1 MFVSIT
7 AILCRSIIDRRRT
20 KMLSLPKQRW
30 PVWCVRMLRVPC
42 SFTRFL
48 ARNGSYVGRK
58 TGRRPDERKQRGA
71 RVSLAALSSLPP
83 HPPGSL
89 VAPRY
94 VAKEGGGVGGCNGH
108 VGAFLRASLL
118 VRCSVLTIQSR
129 TAERARS
136 PLHSALHSVFA
147 APRSGFVRNCMRRGG
162 HASWA
167 SQSEASR
174 RGLGGNCY
182 ERQLPTD

>member
-1 MFVSIT
+1 MKESSV
-7 AILCRSIIDRRRT
+7 
-20 KMLSLPKQRW
+20 
-30 PVWCVRMLRVPC
+30 VR
-42 SFTRFL
+42 
-48 ARNGSYVGRK
+48 AY
-58 TGRRPDERKQRGA
+58 
-71 RVSLAALSSLPP
+71 VSLAALSSLSPSP
-83 HPPGSL
+83 LPGSL

-94 VAKEGGGVGGCNGH
+94 VAKEGGVSGGGCNGH
-108 VGAFLRASLL
+108 VGAFLRASL

-167 SQSEASR
+167 SQSEESR
-174 RGLGGNCY
+174 VDANLGEIGTSGNCPLLTM
-182 ERQLPTD
+182 EGDTGPCRQHMGISWLRNSPD

>member
-1 MFVSIT
+1 
-7 AILCRSIIDRRRT
+7 
-20 KMLSLPKQRW
+20 MLPLPKQRW

-94 VAKEGGGVGGCNGH
+94 VAKEGGVGGCCNGD
-108 VGAFLRASLL
+108 VGAFLRASL

-136 PLHSALHSVFA
+136 PLHSALPSSPLLARVSCEIA
-147 APRSGFVRNCMRRGG
+147 CEGGEVTPRGRARVRRVD
-162 HASWA
+162 AD
-167 SQSEASR
+167 
-174 RGLGGNCY
+174 LG
-182 ERQLPTD
+182 ELPTH

>member
-1 MFVSIT
+1 
-7 AILCRSIIDRRRT
+7 
-20 KMLSLPKQRW
+20 MLSLPKQRW
-30 PVWCVRMLRVPC
+30 PVWCVRMLRVPY

-71 RVSLAALSSLPP
+71 RVSLAALSSLSPSP
-83 HPPGSL
+83 LPGSL

-94 VAKEGGGVGGCNGH
+94 VAKEGGVSGGVGGCNGH

-136 PLHSALHSVFA
+136 PLHPALPSSPLPARVSCEIA
-147 APRSGFVRNCMRRGG
+147 CEGGEVTPRGRARVRRVD
-162 HASWA
+162 AD
-167 SQSEASR
+167 
-174 RGLGGNCY
+174 LG
-182 ERQLPTD
+182 ELPTH

>member
-1 MFVSIT
+1 MKESSV
-7 AILCRSIIDRRRT
+7 
-20 KMLSLPKQRW
+20 
-30 PVWCVRMLRVPC
+30 VR
-42 SFTRFL
+42 
-48 ARNGSYVGRK
+48 AY
-58 TGRRPDERKQRGA
+58 
-71 RVSLAALSSLPP
+71 VSLAALSSLSPSP
-83 HPPGSL
+83 LPGSL

-94 VAKEGGGVGGCNGH
+94 VAKEGGVSGGGCNGH
-108 VGAFLRASLL
+108 VGAFLRASL

-167 SQSEASR
+167 SQSEESR
-174 RGLGGNCY
+174 RELGGNWY
-182 ERQLPTD
+182 ERQLPTSDDGGGYRSLPPTYGDIVVTEFARLILSLLHRERAPGRERKEEEGDDLKLPCSKV